1 MGGDGLPRLLPSPH
15 WAGRSG
21 MLGSHTAR
29 QAGQPRAVGGLWFG
43 TCLHGRRRRRH
54 PLTPS
59 RGSQS
64 ARRCWIGLPRRQ
76 CVPACLAPADLLPV
90 AAVVRLPTDSFS
102 GGRESGVGAVHQRGL
117 LPASALST
125 PVLLSTVGSITG
137 LGIRPLSW
145 PELAALWDVPI
156 LISDCLSEASGVDLL
171 RVFCLSTPAKVL
183 FVGADA
189 LLTTLFRGGTTFS
202 SEGDTPGHTSGPAP
216 KTDVKLGL
224 TGLGFVTAHKTQAH
238 VQVIKGGTQKADSAA
253 VPDHLWVHAFLY
265 GYGRKHHG
273 PRHLHALALALG
285 LTARGFGRGS
295 RKSLPAG
302 RMGDYSFRSLH
313 PGPLPAVCTT
323 PVAVASPAGF
333 LCLAEAQHPSHQ
345 GLQPCCTDCP
355 SPPLHKRGG
364 GSGPFRL
371 DNEGLGL
378 LQGVGDVH
386 AHAPRRTSDG
396 AGWT

>member
-1 MGGDGLPRLLPSPH
+1 VGGDGLPRLLPSPH

-224 TGLGFVTAHKTQAH
+224 TGWVLSQPTRHRLTCRSSRGALRRQTVRRCRTTC
-238 VQVIKGGTQKADSAA
+238 GSTLSSTGT
-253 VPDHLWVHAFLY
+253 
-265 GYGRKHHG
+265 
-273 PRHLHALALALG
+273 
-285 LTARGFGRGS
+285 
-295 RKSLPAG
+295 
-302 RMGDYSFRSLH
+302 
-313 PGPLPAVCTT
+313 
-323 PVAVASPAGF
+323 
-333 LCLAEAQHPSHQ
+333 
-345 GLQPCCTDCP
+345 
-355 SPPLHKRGG
+355 G
-364 GSGPFRL
+364 GSITGH
-371 DNEGLGL
+371 GISMHWHWHW
-378 LQGVGDVH
+378 V
-386 AHAPRRTSDG
+386 
-396 AGWT
+396 